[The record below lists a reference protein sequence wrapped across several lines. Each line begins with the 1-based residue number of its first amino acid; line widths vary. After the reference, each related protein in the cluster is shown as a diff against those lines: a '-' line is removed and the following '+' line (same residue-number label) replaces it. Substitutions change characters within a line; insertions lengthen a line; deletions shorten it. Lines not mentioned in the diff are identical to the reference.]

1 MFVTTLLLK
10 NANPFSPSGHWKM
23 CAGGRQMTPQLQH
36 SRSSLMSSTAARD
49 EVEEVTLE
57 ATASG
62 EEADISEEDSS
73 WTGAEMFLSSSSN
86 RCSSF

>member
-1 MFVTTLLLK
+1 MYYIHTTII
-10 NANPFSPSGHWKM
+10 SPSGHWRM

-49 EVEEVTLE
+49 GEEEVAMEATLE

-62 EEADISEEDSS
+62 DEADISDEDRS
-73 WTGAEMFLSSSSN
+73 WTGAEIFLSSSSN